1 MEIAPVAAAVAKQA
15 VSKAKL
21 QPVVAP
27 TGGGFRVEDL
37 ELSDQP
43 RESGSAVTRLKSSAE
58 PWSASTR
65 RAIDEAEEN
74 ARCARRRR
82 FPWGAA
88 IFIFLVLLMVLA
100 VIFWFVY
107 RNMLGSMPSRTGVG
121 SNQGQSTAL
130 HQDISPHQSMSVVG
144 SGLGNVSS
152 SSTSLNGHGVASNSS
167 DATNNNMTGSAI
179 TSNPPPVI
187 SNINAASGITIFQ
200 TVQATNKP
208 IFHRWFGKRPDAH
221 KWHSGRWFASAVV
234 PGLQAIRV
242 RFPNADSPY
251 AAETPSGDLAGNWNM
266 ASESRT
272 LELDVV
278 LKGGAGGLALS
289 NIDQT
294 PVVIHI
300 NGENVNI
307 TTNQTSLVQQAADDL
322 ESLKKMVID
331 CRTGSKQY
339 VRLQFLDENPA
350 QLQFSSNDSQL
361 ILQDGSGNQLSG
373 NLVLE
378 LASTNPQSDANVSL
392 GETTTAS
399 AVLEVY
405 QTEDQPESHGIQI
418 TFQINNGA
426 LKCNYS
432 AQLTG
437 LIAHQRSLEKR
448 IKRDRQ
454 ELENLSGGGNL
465 NDAQEK
471 TLNDLPGEI
480 QVNQTALEETQ
491 NKIQLLR
498 SLKGVKLRLEQYPGG
513 PVVAYI
519 DFRP

>member
-1 MEIAPVAAAVAKQA
+1 
-15 VSKAKL
+15 
-21 QPVVAP
+21 
-27 TGGGFRVEDL
+27 
-37 ELSDQP
+37 
-43 RESGSAVTRLKSSAE
+43 
-58 PWSASTR
+58 
-65 RAIDEAEEN
+65 
-74 ARCARRRR
+74 
-82 FPWGAA
+82 
-88 IFIFLVLLMVLA
+88 
-100 VIFWFVY
+100 
-107 RNMLGSMPSRTGVG
+107 MPSRTGIS

-130 HQDISPHQSMSVVG
+130 RQNISPHQSMSVVG

-167 DATNNNMTGSAI
+167 DATNNNMTGSVI

-200 TVQATNKP
+200 TVQAINKP
-208 IFHRWFGKRPDAH
+208 IFEPGGSA
-221 KWHSGRWFASAVV
+221 SGLMLTNGIQGGGSLNAVV

-322 ESLKKMVID
+322 ENLKKMVID

-399 AVLEVY
+399 TVLEVY
-405 QTEDQPESHGIQI
+405 QTEDQPESHGVQI

-426 LKCNYS
+426 IKCNYS

-437 LIAHQRSLEKR
+437 LTAHQGSLEKR
-448 IKRDRQ
+448 IKRDQQ
-454 ELENLSGGGNL
+454 ELEKLSG
-465 NDAQEK
+465 
-471 TLNDLPGEI
+471 
-480 QVNQTALEETQ
+480 
-491 NKIQLLR
+491 
-498 SLKGVKLRLEQYPGG
+498 
-513 PVVAYI
+513 
-519 DFRP
+519 